1 MSSMNIYINN
11 VKYFIYKNNLI
22 KKNNLINKPNLYYKL
37 PVDIIKKIYS
47 TQNIDINKLK
57 ISYLFLLTLGII
69 TYNRYI
75 L

>member
-1 MSSMNIYINN
+1 MLIMNIYKNN
-11 VKYFIYKNNLI
+11 INNLI
-22 KKNNLINKPNLYYKL
+22 KKNTLSYKL
-37 PVDIIKKIYS
+37 PVNIIQKIFSKKNI
-47 TQNIDINKLK
+47 NIDKLK

>member
-1 MSSMNIYINN
+1 MSIMNIYNNN
-11 VKYFIYKNNLI
+11 VKYFIYIKNN
-22 KKNNLINKPNLYYKL
+22 NLFYKL

-47 TQNIDINKLK
+47 NKNIDINKLNNT
-57 ISYLFLLTLGII
+57 YLFFLSLGMITLGMI

>member
-1 MSSMNIYINN
+1 MSIMNIYTNN

-22 KKNNLINKPNLYYKL
+22 KKKNNLSYKL
-37 PVDIIKKIYS
+37 TFDIIQKIYS
-47 TQNIDINKLK
+47 NKNIDINKLK
-57 ISYLFLLTLGII
+57 ISYLFLLTLGMI